1 MINETYNAWF
11 RCFRGCAGRY
21 PLTDVIYECPTCGGL
36 LEVAHYMDALKKHP
50 ANHWRRLFDQR
61 YMRTEWPYGSSVW
74 GKKESIAMR
83 KRPLIQFLIMV
94 KQK

>member
-1 MINETYNAWF
+1 MSNKTYNAWF
-11 RCFRGCAGRY
+11 RCFRGCEGHY

-36 LEVAHYMDALKKHP
+36 LEVAHDMDALKKRP

-74 GKKESIAMR
+74 GKKELVCPVVDDDNVVSM
-83 KRPLIQFLIMV
+83 
-94 KQK
+94 